1 MLVYARPRLSLNVTF
16 TLSAALAEQAQAH
29 ADSLGQPL
37 SHTLRNAVFEFLH
50 DPTRFKSPNMA
61 DLARAN
67 VNNPAVT
74 GLKRDRQLGFVLP
87 SEEDHTRLHVYA
99 QGLLLTRAAIIRRAV
114 YEHTKHA
121 YEDSDLP
128 EIIFDAW
135 GDRPMNPPEKRQK
148 RKNRANTR
156 RTPAPTAAS
165 TSTPNIVRPIAT
177 GTRATDTEVDV
188 EGFNEEFGKWMR

>member
-16 TLSAALAEQAQAH
+16 TLSAALSAQAQAH
-29 ADSLGQPL
+29 ADALGQPL
-37 SHTLRNAVFEFLH
+37 SYTLRNAVFEFLH

-61 DLARAN
+61 ALARAN

-87 SEEDHTRLHVYA
+87 TEEDHTRLHVYA

-114 YEHTKHA
+114 YEHTKDA
-121 YEDSDLP
+121 YEYSDLP

-148 RKNRANTR
+148 RKNRPAAR
-156 RTPAPTAAS
+156 RIPAPTAS
-165 TSTPNIVRPIAT
+165 TSTPNTVRHIAT
-177 GTRATDTEVDV
+177 GTRATGTEVDV
-188 EGFNEEFGKWMR
+188 EGFNEEFGKWMG